1 MPEFDQQPKR
11 TFFGRSDDTVPG
23 EGGNYRFLAALEQKR
38 AWAVNLRL
46 RAFAG
51 VPALAA
57 VLLAVAFAPKF
68 IIVLIIAG
76 AGMYGL
82 HEYLKMVEEGMGPGL
97 PYAPLM
103 TGAGLMG
110 LGVLFAD
117 SPVSGH
123 NGLQFMLFVSTLIAV
138 FFVWFRGP
146 RESPRELQNAGA
158 ALLGLVL
165 IPWFINHMC
174 LLVKLP
180 DGRGAVNFLILV
192 ITLNDTAAYLVGSL
206 FGKRPLLPE
215 VSPNKTVEGAVG
227 GLGGGMLGGLI
238 SWSWLG
244 GGVLNF
250 GVVELLAMGAVLAAV
265 GQAGDLLESKLK
277 RLNHADE
284 SGQFLP
290 GHGGLLD
297 RMDSFLLAT
306 PFFYYFLWFFYL

>member
-1 MPEFDQQPKR
+1 MSAFDQPPKR
-11 TFFGRSDDTVPG
+11 MFFSRSDDTVPG
-23 EGGNYRFLAALEQKR
+23 EGGNYSFLAALEQNR
-38 AWAVNLRL
+38 AWAVNLRTRL
-46 RAFAG
+46 FAG
-51 VPALAA
+51 VPALAG

-68 IIVLIIAG
+68 IIVLLVAG

-82 HEYLKMVEEGMGPGL
+82 HEYLKMVESGMGPGL

-103 TGAGLMG
+103 AGAALMG

-117 SPVSGH
+117 SPAAGH
-123 NGLQFMLFVSTLIAV
+123 NGLQFMLFVSTLLAV
-138 FFVWFRGP
+138 YFVWFRGP
-146 RESPRELQNAGA
+146 RESPRELQHAGA
-158 ALLGLVL
+158 ALLGLIL
-165 IPWFINHMC
+165 IPWFINHMS
-174 LLVKLP
+174 LLIKLP

-192 ITLNDTAAYLVGSL
+192 VTLNDTGAYMVGSL

-215 VSPNKTVEGAVG
+215 VSPNKTVEGALG
-227 GLGGGMLGGLI
+227 GLAGGMVGGLI

-244 GGVLNF
+244 GGVLGF
-250 GVVELLAMGAVLAAV
+250 SVLELLIMGAALAAV

-277 RLNHADE
+277 RLNQADE

>member
-1 MPEFDQQPKR
+1 MSDFDPQPKR
-11 TFFGRSDDTVPG
+11 MVFGRPDDAVPG
-23 EGGNYRFLAALEQKR
+23 EGGNYRFLAALEQNR
-38 AWAVNLRL
+38 AWAANLKTRL
-46 RAFAG
+46 FAG
-51 VPALAA
+51 VPAL
-57 VLLAVAFAPKF
+57 VVILLAVAFAPKF
-68 IIVLIIAG
+68 IIVLAIAG

-110 LGVLFAD
+110 LGVLFAEN
-117 SPVSGH
+117 PVAGH
-123 NGLQFMLFVSTLIAV
+123 NGLQFMLFVATLIAV
-138 FFVWFRGP
+138 YFVWFRGP
-146 RESPRELQNAGA
+146 RETPRELQHAGA

-174 LLVKLP
+174 LLIKLP

-215 VSPNKTVEGAVG
+215 VSPNKTVEGSIG
-227 GLGGGMLGGLI
+227 GLAGGMVGGLI
-238 SWSWLG
+238 SWTWLG
-244 GGVLNF
+244 GGVLAF
-250 GVVELLAMGAVLAAV
+250 GVGELLIMGVVLAAV

-284 SGQFLP
+284 SGHFLP

-297 RMDSFLLAT
+297 RMDSYLLAT